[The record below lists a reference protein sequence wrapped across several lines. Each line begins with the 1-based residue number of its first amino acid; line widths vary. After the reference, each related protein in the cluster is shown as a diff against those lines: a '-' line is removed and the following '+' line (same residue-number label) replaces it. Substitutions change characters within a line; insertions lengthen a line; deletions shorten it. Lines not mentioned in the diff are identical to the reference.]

1 MLRNLLAS
9 SVFSFCC
16 MSSSPRDFIIK
27 QHLFC
32 IFFSSSFILFISPL
46 IYAIWFLQY
55 SILLLF
61 TLSRKDVCSL
71 ADHLFLS
78 LFRFTN
84 LGLTLV
90 EADVFQ
96 PSTVV
101 FVVSAFSA
109 YAKFK
114 TDNDSLFSSSL
125 LTFFI
130 LVYPSLLDL
139 DLYSSSI

>member
-32 IFFSSSFILFISPL
+32 IIYSSNFILSISPL
-46 IYAIWFLQY
+46 IYAIWFLQH

-61 TLSRKDVCSL
+61 TLSRKYVCSL
-71 ADHLFLS
+71 ADLLFLS
-78 LFRFTN
+78 IFRFTD
-84 LGLTLV
+84 LGPTLV
-90 EADVFQ
+90 EADVCQ
-96 PSTVV
+96 PSTIVLAI
-101 FVVSAFSA
+101 SAFSA

-114 TDNDSLFSSSL
+114 SHNGSSFSSSL

-130 LVYPSLLDL
+130 LVCPSLLDL